1 MTDHTIS
8 FRLTRLRAMMF
19 LQYAVYG
26 LWLPLASRFLSA
38 SPDIGGLGFNDRQIG
53 FTIGVAGAVGA
64 IASPFIAGQ
73 LADRWFSTQRC
84 MAVLLIVGGFIK
96 FLTAYQTSYSAWL
109 WLSIAFAVV
118 YMPTLALSNS
128 LTMNHLDDSKRQFP
142 GVRVWGT
149 IAWIVVSWVFPM
161 IWLQQ
166 GLAFQWLP
174 PFFRGED
181 VPQVAARMLD
191 SVRIAGIL
199 AVGYGLFCWFALP
212 DTPPKKSAAGKPA
225 LLRAASLMK
234 FRSVA
239 VLVAATLFVSAVHFL
254 YFTQT
259 SKFLAAIGFEDA
271 HIMPVMSIGQIA
283 EIAALG
289 FLGLGIRRLGFKTIL
304 LIGTSCYV
312 ARYLIFGLHELF
324 PLWVIAAA
332 QVLHG
337 PCFAC
342 FFAASFIYVDRMSP
356 PDIRNS
362 AQTFYTLVYSGLG
375 FFISGY
381 LNGALA
387 DRCRLADGTI
397 EYRWFWFTAAGMAM
411 AAGILI
417 TLFFRD
423 EADTEDSQPE
433 SDSTPDEDQAT

>member
-1 MTDHTIS
+1 MTDQS
-8 FRLTRLRAMMF
+8 VPFRLTRLRTMMF

-38 SPDIGGLGFNDRQIG
+38 KPEIGGLGFNDSQIG

-73 LADRWFSTQRC
+73 LADRWFAAQKC
-84 MAVLLIVGGFIK
+84 MAVLLIAGGVIK
-96 FLTAYQTSYSAWL
+96 FVTAYQTSYLAWL
-109 WLSIAFAVV
+109 WLSIAFAIV

-128 LTMNHLDDSKRQFP
+128 LTMHHLEDPKRDFP

-161 IWLQQ
+161 VWLQRN
-166 GLAFQWLP
+166 LAFQSIP
-174 PFFRGED
+174 PFFKGEA
-181 VPQVAARMLD
+181 VPMVAARMLD
-191 SVRIAGIL
+191 SVRIAGVL
-199 AVGYGLFCWFALP
+199 AVGYGLLCWFVLP
-212 DTPPKKSAAGKPA
+212 NTPPKRSVGKPA

-234 FRSVA
+234 YRSVA
-239 VLVAATLFVSAVHFL
+239 VLVTATLLVSAVHFL

-259 SKFLAAIGFEDA
+259 SKFLAAIGFDDA
-271 HIMPVMSIGQIA
+271 DIMPVMSIGQIA

-304 LIGTSCYV
+304 LVGTSCYV
-312 ARYLIFGLHELF
+312 ARYAIFGLHELF
-324 PLWVIAAA
+324 PLWVIGSA

-342 FFAASFIYVDRMSP
+342 FFAASFIYIDRMSP
-356 PDIRNS
+356 PDVRNS

-387 DRCRLADGTI
+387 DQYRVGEDGI
-397 EYRWFWFTAAGMAM
+397 NYRGFWFTAGGMAL
-411 AAGILI
+411 AAAILI
-417 TLFFRD
+417 TLFYRD
-423 EADTEDSQPE
+423 EADSIENTEAPATGEE
-433 SDSTPDEDQAT
+433 SS

>member
-1 MTDHTIS
+1 
-8 FRLTRLRAMMF
+8 MMF

-73 LADRWFSTQRC
+73 LADRWFSTQKC
-84 MAVLLIVGGFIK
+84 MAILLIVGGLIK
-96 FLTAYQTSYSAWL
+96 FFTAYQSSYAAWL

-128 LTMNHLDDSKRQFP
+128 LTMNHLDDPKQQFP

-149 IAWIVVSWVFPM
+149 IAWIVVSWLFPM

-166 GLAFQWLP
+166 GLTLQSYP
-174 PFFRGED
+174 PFFKGEE

-191 SVRIAGIL
+191 SVRIAGVL

-212 DTPPKKSAAGKPA
+212 DTPPKKSVGKPA

-234 FRSVA
+234 IRSVA
-239 VLVAATLFVSAVHFL
+239 VLVAATILVSAVHFL

-271 HIMPVMSIGQIA
+271 HIMPVMSIGQFA

-289 FLGLGIRRLGFKTIL
+289 FLGVGIRRLGFKTIL

-332 QVLHG
+332 QLLHG

-342 FFAASFIYVDRMSP
+342 FFAASFIYIDRMSP
-356 PDIRNS
+356 PDVRNS

-375 FFISGY
+375 FLLSGY

-387 DRCRLADGTI
+387 DRFRVGESGI
-397 EYRWFWFTAAGMAM
+397 NYRGFWFTAAGMAL
-411 AAGILI
+411 AAAFLIIL
-417 TLFFRD
+417 FYRD
-423 EADTEDSQPE
+423 EAEADVPSAEGDAAPGEEPS
-433 SDSTPDEDQAT
+433 S

>member
-1 MTDHTIS
+1 MTDPAIP
-8 FRLTRLRAMMF
+8 FRLTRLRTMMF

-38 SPDIGGLGFNDRQIG
+38 DPEIGGLGFNDSQIG

-84 MAVLLIVGGFIK
+84 MAVLLILGGLLK
-96 FLTAYQTSYSAWL
+96 FVTAYQTSYLAWL

-118 YMPTLALSNS
+118 YMPTLSLSNS
-128 LTMNHLDDSKRQFP
+128 LTMTHLDDPKRDFP

-149 IAWIVVSWVFPM
+149 IAWIVVSWLFPM
-161 IWLQQ
+161 FWLQTD
-166 GLAFQWLP
+166 LTFQWLP
-174 PFFRGED
+174 PFFRGENVD
-181 VPQVAARMLD
+181 RVAARMLD

-212 DTPPKKSAAGKPA
+212 DTPPRRSAGQPA
-225 LLRAASLMK
+225 LLRAASLLK
-234 FRSVA
+234 VRSVA
-239 VLVAATLFVSAVHFL
+239 VLVAATLLVSAVHFL

-289 FLGLGIRRLGFKTIL
+289 FLGVGIRRLGFKTIL

-342 FFAASFIYVDRMSP
+342 FFAASFIYIDRMSP
-356 PDIRNS
+356 PDVRNS

-375 FFISGY
+375 FFLSGY

-387 DRCRLADGTI
+387 DRFRSGETAI
-397 EYRWFWFTAAGMAM
+397 HYRGFWFTAGGMAL
-411 AAGILI
+411 AATFLVL
-417 TLFFRD
+417 LFFRD
-423 EADTEDSQPE
+423 EAIEASVHSDRE
-433 SDSTPDEDQAT
+433 SSEEAAS